1 MPLCDIP
8 ANAARIW
15 PDNPAL
21 IFRDEPISFARLDDA
36 VTALAAGFTAAGLRP
51 GERIALLL
59 PNSPP
64 FVIGY
69 YAASRAG
76 LQVVP
81 CNPMF
86 RAAEL
91 AYIWRDASV
100 RAVVT
105 IPQLAAAAQEARQEA
120 GTVQHLVV
128 AGESSEADGEGAA
141 TLDAVMASG
150 MQGLSDGSVVL
161 PSAPDDGDCA
171 VIMYTSGTTG
181 HPKGAMLSHR
191 NLLANVRQVQDA
203 LEFDHRDRFVT
214 VLPLFHSFS
223 GTVCMNTALS
233 AGCASILHETFVPSR
248 VLASIER
255 HKVSIYAG
263 VPAMHYAL
271 LQQHTAETVD
281 LSSLRLIASGG
292 APLPEPVLLALE
304 ERFGVPVLEG
314 DGPTECSPVTSVN
327 RLEGPRK
334 IGSVGLPLT
343 GVEIQIWNHADEA
356 LPVGDTGEI
365 VVRGEN
371 VMLGYLNQPEATA
384 EAMRG
389 GWYHTG
395 DVGRL
400 DEDGFLFIVDRLK
413 DMIITAGLNVYPREV
428 EEVLLKHP
436 AVADVAVIGLPDAAR
451 GEQVT
456 AVVILKPDRSAS
468 QDELVAHCAKQLAR
482 YKTPRKVLFRETL
495 PRTGTGK
502 VLKRMLRKELELG
515 YEA

>member
-1 MPLCDIP
+1 MPLCNIP
-8 ANAARIW
+8 ADAARRW

-21 IFRDEPISFARLDDA
+21 IFRDEPISFAQLDGA
-36 VTALAAGFTAAGLRP
+36 ITALAAGFVGIGLRP
-51 GERIALLL
+51 GDRIALLL
-59 PNSPP
+59 PNSPA
-64 FVIGY
+64 FVIAY
-69 YAASRAG
+69 YAASRAA

-86 RAAEL
+86 RPPEL

-100 RAVVT
+100 RTVITVSPLT
-105 IPQLAAAAQEARQEA
+105 PLAREAAQDA
-120 GTVQHLVV
+120 GALIQLVV
-128 AGESSEADGEGAA
+128 AGDSAGIVGDDVRSFDSVLALGSA
-141 TLDAVMASG
+141 
-150 MQGLSDGSVVL
+150 GLKNGSIAL
-161 PSAPDDGDCA
+161 PEPPDDGECA

-191 NLLANVRQVQDA
+191 NLQANVAQVQDA
-203 LEFDHRDRFVT
+203 LEFDHRDRFIT

-233 AGCASILHETFVPSR
+233 AGCASVLHESFAPAN
-248 VLASIER
+248 VLASMER

-263 VPAMHYAL
+263 VPSMHFAL
-271 LQQHTAETVD
+271 LQQHAAGKAD
-281 LSSLRLIASGG
+281 LGSLRLIASGG
-292 APLPEPVLLALE
+292 SPLPADLLHDLE

-334 IGSVGLPLT
+334 IGSVGPPLR
-343 GVEIQIWNHADEA
+343 GVEIQIWDDADQAMPTGE
-356 LPVGDTGEI
+356 LGEI
-365 VVRGEN
+365 VVRGDN

-400 DEDGFLFIVDRLK
+400 DEEGFLFIVDRIK
-413 DMIITAGLNVYPREV
+413 DMIITGGLNVYPREV
-428 EEVLLKHP
+428 EEVLLQHP
-436 AVADVAVIGLPDAAR
+436 AVQDAAVIGMPDALR
-451 GEQVT
+451 GEAVT
-456 AVVILKPDRSAS
+456 AVIVLKPDCTAAADALRS
-468 QDELVAHCAKQLAR
+468 HCEQRLAK
-482 YKTPRKVLFRETL
+482 YKTPRKFLIRETL
-495 PRTGTGK
+495 PRTATGK